1 MGSVDPLEQLRSE
14 AIRVLSAAVA
24 SERMTIEQLESRLPL
39 IRQAP
44 NRASLDAIVAD
55 VLPSGGF
62 SLPAGLPAVASDHTR
77 VAPVEPADLLRIRTV
92 FSSSK
97 RAGSWTVPLELEL
110 KVVMGELTIDLRDAV
125 FCSDVLDIHLH
136 VLLGSLTLIV
146 PAGTQVENESEERFS
161 STTHSTRSA
170 KGASPIGLL
179 IRITGRVR
187 WSSVEIKEKRRTGDE
202 QEQPAW
208 FRWLGGGNKEGR

>member
-1 MGSVDPLEQLRSE
+1 MDPLETLRGE

-24 SERMTIEQLESRLPL
+24 SDRMTIEQLESRLPL

-44 NRASLDAIVAD
+44 NRASLDAIIAD

-62 SLPAGLPAVASDHTR
+62 RLPAGLPTVVADHTS
-77 VAPVEPADLLRIRTV
+77 VAPVEPAEFLRIRTV

-110 KVVMGELTIDLRDAV
+110 KVVMGDLTIDLRDAV

-136 VLLGSLTLIV
+136 VVLGNLTLIV
-146 PAGTQVENESEERFS
+146 PAGTQVENECEERFS
-161 STTHSTRSA
+161 STSHSVRST

-187 WSSVEIKEKRRTGDE
+187 WSNVEIKEKRRSGDE
-202 QEQPAW
+202 PEQPPW
-208 FRWLGGGNKEGR
+208 IRWLGGGPKESR